1 MDVISF
7 GQKENNQ
14 RYITRPAVYAVM
26 FNRQLDKIAIIQ
38 KNDGKYFLPG
48 GGIDAHETHEDCLKR
63 EVLEETGLDIEISAF
78 IGRANRYFY
87 SHNECTYYLGEGY
100 FYVCHADKKIKDSIE
115 ENHFLRWINPSKATE
130 DLFHEHQRWA
140 VRKVLE
146 ENL

>member
-26 FNRQLDKIAIIQ
+26 FNHQLDKIAIIQ

-63 EVLEETGLDIEISAF
+63 EVLEETGLDIEIGAF

-87 SHNECTYYLGEGY
+87 SQNETTYYLNEGQ
-100 FYVCHADKKIKDSIE
+100 FYRCDAGV
-115 ENHFLRWINPSKATE
+115 
-130 DLFHEHQRWA
+130 
-140 VRKVLE
+140 
-146 ENL
+146 